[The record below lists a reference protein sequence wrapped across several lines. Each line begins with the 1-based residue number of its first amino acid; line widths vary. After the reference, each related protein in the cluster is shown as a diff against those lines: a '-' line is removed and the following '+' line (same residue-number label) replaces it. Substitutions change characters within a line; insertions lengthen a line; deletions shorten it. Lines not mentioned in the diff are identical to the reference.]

1 MTTRTTR
8 TAQAFQTSGSSPWI
22 DRGLLMMRIA
32 LGLVFV
38 MHGGQ
43 KLFVFGHAGVASGMA
58 ALGLPLPGL
67 SAALIT
73 AVELG
78 GGIALLAGAFTRVAA
93 FLIAGAMAVATIS
106 AHLGGGYFMPSGFEY
121 TLTLMLSSVAIL
133 MKGPGAYSVDGAL
146 AGRHQSEAP
155 AYRIAA

>member
-1 MTTRTTR
+1 MTTRTAR
-8 TAQAFQTSGSSPWI
+8 TEISRASDWT
-22 DRGLLMMRIA
+22 DRGLLLMRIA
-32 LGLVFV
+32 LGVVFV

-43 KLFVFGHAGVASGMA
+43 KLFVYGHAGVASGMA

-93 FLIAGAMAVATIS
+93 FLIAGAMAVATVS
-106 AHLGGGYFMPSGFEY
+106 AHLSAGYFLPSGFEY
-121 TLTLMLSSVAIL
+121 TLTLMLSSLAVF
-133 MKGPGAYSVDGAL
+133 MTGPGAYSVDAAWARPKQAESAAL
-146 AGRHQSEAP
+146 RV
-155 AYRIAA
+155 AA

>member
-1 MTTRTTR
+1 MTTRAAR
-8 TAQAFQTSGSSPWI
+8 SSHASESLRSQWI
-22 DRGLLMMRIA
+22 DRGLLLMRVA

-78 GGIALLAGAFTRVAA
+78 GGLALLAGAFTRVAA
-93 FLIAGAMAVATIS
+93 LLIAGAMAVATVS
-106 AHLGGGYFMPSGFEY
+106 AHLANGLFMPSGFEY
-121 TLTLMLSSVAIL
+121 TLTLMLSSLAVL
-133 MKGPGAYSVDGAL
+133 MTGPGAYSVDHAWMRPRQTGT
-146 AGRHQSEAP
+146 P
-155 AYRIAA
+155 AYPIAA

>member
-1 MTTRTTR
+1 MTTRTAR
-8 TAQAFQTSGSSPWI
+8 TQLSRAASSAQWI

-32 LGLVFV
+32 IGLVFV

-43 KLFVFGHAGVASGMA
+43 KLFVFGHAGVAGGMA

-78 GGIALLAGAFTRVAA
+78 GGVALLAGAFTRTAA
-93 FLIAGAMAVATIS
+93 FLIAGAMAVATVS
-106 AHLGGGYFMPSGFEY
+106 AHLAGGFFLPSGFEY
-121 TLTLMLSSVAIL
+121 TLTLMLTSLAML
-133 MKGPGAYSVDGAL
+133 MTGPGAYSVDSAW
-146 AGRHQSEAP
+146 AGRRQTEAP